1 MASLGD
7 LKALQRVDLSH
18 NKLEGH
24 IPSYSTDL
32 ASLVYLNLSYN
43 DLKGA
48 VPKDGVF
55 KNLSAI
61 SLQGNVQLHGGGISE
76 LHLPHCAEGKRD
88 GQKRAKNVKVI
99 LLALDGSITFIVF
112 VGNFYFWEESTEEEK
127 LYLENPRSNCI

>member
-7 LKALQRVDLSH
+7 LKALQKVDLSH

-24 IPSYSTDL
+24 IPSYLTDL
-32 ASLVYLNLSYN
+32 ASWVYLNLSYN

-61 SLQGNVQLHGGGISE
+61 SLQGNVQLYVV
-76 LHLPHCAEGKRD
+76 AFR
-88 GQKRAKNVKVI
+88 NYVF
-99 LLALDGSITFIVF
+99 LLAPKASATGS
-112 VGNFYFWEESTEEEK
+112 K
-127 LYLENPRSNCI
+127 